1 MSEYKKNSFDIEK
14 GYKFALILVQSHYE
28 NFPVVSF
35 LVPKKQ
41 RKHIA
46 IIYWFA
52 RTADDIADEGEMP
65 GEERIKKLNELQKRV
80 DEITEG
86 KYKNEID
93 AALGN
98 TLKINNLSPEN
109 LKNLLKAFKQD
120 VTKKRYE
127 NFYEVL
133 SYCKYSANPVG
144 KLILELNNI
153 RNRNAYK
160 YSDKICTALQL
171 TNFIQDI
178 EIDYNKGRI
187 YLSIEELKKFNV
199 DEKVFRLKE
208 NNANLKKLLKFNIER
223 IEEMFEEGK
232 LLLPFLK
239 GRLKFEIAWTILGG
253 KKILEKIKISDY
265 NIFGNRPTLSK
276 IDILNLLCK
285 SVFIR

>member
-1 MSEYKKNSFDIEK
+1 MEIFVLL
-14 GYKFALILVQSHYE
+14 GLILLA
-28 NFPVVSF
+28 P
-35 LVPKKQ
+35 
-41 RKHIA
+41 
-46 IIYWFA
+46 IIYQVFN
-52 RTADDIADEGEMP
+52 RIAQW
-65 GEERIKKLNELQKRV
+65 RIKKLNELKKRV

-120 VTKKRYE
+120 VIKKRYE
-127 NFYEVL
+127 NFDEVL
-133 SYCKYSANPVG
+133 DYCKYSANPVG

-153 RNRNAYK
+153 RNRDAYK

-178 EIDYNKGRI
+178 EIDYSKGRI
-187 YLSIEELKKFNV
+187 YLTKEELKKFNV

-223 IEEMFEEGK
+223 IEEMFEAGK

-276 IDILNLLCK
+276 IDFLNLLCK
-285 SVFIR
+285 SIFIR

>member
-1 MSEYKKNSFDIEK
+1 MFAIDKAYKS
-14 GYKFALILVQSHYE
+14 ALALAQSHYE

-35 LVPKKQ
+35 LIPKRQ
-41 RKHIA
+41 RKHVA

-52 RTADDIADEGEMP
+52 RTADDIADEGEVP

-80 DEITEG
+80 DEIAEG
-86 KYKNEID
+86 KYQNEID

-109 LKNLLKAFKQD
+109 LKNLLIAFKQD

-127 NFYEVL
+127 NFDEVL

-144 KLILELNNI
+144 RLILELNKI
-153 RNRNAYK
+153 RNDEAIK
-160 YSDKICTALQL
+160 YSNSICTALQL

-178 EIDYNKGRI
+178 EIDYTKGRI
-187 YLSIEELKKFNV
+187 YLPQDEMKKFDV
-199 DEKVFRLKE
+199 DENVFGLKE

-223 IEEMFEEGK
+223 IEKMFEEGK
-232 LLLPFLK
+232 LLIPFLK
-239 GRLKFEIAWTILGG
+239 GRLRYEIAWTILGG
-253 KKILEKIKISDY
+253 EKILEKIKISDY

-276 IDILNLLCK
+276 IDFLNLLGK
-285 SVFIR
+285 SIFIR